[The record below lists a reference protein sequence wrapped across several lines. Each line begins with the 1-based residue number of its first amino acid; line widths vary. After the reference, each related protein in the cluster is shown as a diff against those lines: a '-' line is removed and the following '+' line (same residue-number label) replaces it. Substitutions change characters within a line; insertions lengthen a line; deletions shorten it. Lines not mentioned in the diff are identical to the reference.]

1 MCVRE
6 LTRDGRWVAGR
17 RDGWCEERSADCAR
31 SIGRVVRNSKV
42 ENMSQRRSVYPL
54 PRILLTDCFLHGFPL
69 RVGCPSA
76 FNASHTFWSD
86 RRPPY
91 GCFLLSSRIFASVS
105 ASFAMLPKGF
115 RPSHRS
121 PRDRLRS
128 QAARSFVTV
137 TRRSNSATA
146 REQSGFKAGLCRR
159 ESGLEREQEPPRQPR
174 VRAASKLTGPG
185 CCSS

>member
-1 MCVRE
+1 VRA
-6 LTRDGRWVAGR
+6 RAHPRRSVGRGQAR
-17 RDGWCEERSADCAR
+17 RLVRGAVDCAR
-31 SIGRVVRNSKV
+31 SIGGGVRNSKV
-42 ENMSQRRSVYPL
+42 GNMSQRRSVYPL

-76 FNASHTFWSD
+76 FNASHFFWSD

-91 GCFLLSSRIFASVS
+91 GCFLLSSRIFASAS
-105 ASFAMLPKGF
+105 ASFVMLPKGF

-128 QAARSFVTV
+128 PAARSFVTV
-137 TRRSNSATA
+137 TRRSNTATA
-146 REQSGFKAGLCRR
+146 HEQSGFKAGQRRQRRR
-159 ESGLEREQEPPRQPR
+159 ESGLEREQEAPRQPR

-185 CCSS
+185 CSS